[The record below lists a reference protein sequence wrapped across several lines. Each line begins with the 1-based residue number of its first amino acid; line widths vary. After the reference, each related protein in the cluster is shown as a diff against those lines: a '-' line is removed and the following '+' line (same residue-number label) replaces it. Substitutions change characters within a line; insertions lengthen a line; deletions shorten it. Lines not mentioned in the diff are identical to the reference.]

1 MRQQIRSDVEMLSR
15 VLDRLVCQGILEEG
29 GEGEH
34 KRYHLKGRPASRR
47 MRASEAIPITVKCGF
62 RR

>member
-34 KRYHLKGRPASRR
+34 KRYHLKGPAGEPSN
-47 MRASEAIPITVKCGF
+47 EG
-62 RR
+62 